1 MAVVSPARLYD
12 GVFLRKV
19 VKRLARDPPRFS
31 SPLGSSYKP
40 ARGLRSAI
48 AAIVKFGLLR
58 QDVV

>member
-19 VKRLARDPPRFS
+19 VKRLARDTQDFHRL
-31 SPLGSSYKP
+31 LGRHIP

-48 AAIVKFGLLR
+48 PAIVKFGLLR